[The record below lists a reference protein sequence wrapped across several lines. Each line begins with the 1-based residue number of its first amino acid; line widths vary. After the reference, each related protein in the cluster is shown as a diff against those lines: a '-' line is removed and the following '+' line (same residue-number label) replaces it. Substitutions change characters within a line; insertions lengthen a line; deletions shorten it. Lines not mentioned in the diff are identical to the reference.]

1 MVKKTIL
8 KIMVVIGIA
17 FLILAPILGYTLD
30 RVEVYNRK
38 PKNIDENSSNGLREA
53 FAYHFSLVSQ
63 QKIRI
68 EFSVYYANVSATL
81 KIFGKGYYDQQ
92 YALNNTPLDNLNG
105 LDFVYSQFVWGQSPS
120 TYTGSDNERSFGY
133 NEDGYWY
140 IEFAGDTSGDYLI
153 SIPGSYVIVV
163 YGDNNGPPSDT
174 VVSFNLV
181 IKMDGPGDLLEDL
194 CYYIGG
200 SIIGVAILLIFYTY
214 YKKFKGGR

>member
-1 MVKKTIL
+1 MVKKIIL
-8 KIMVVIGIA
+8 KILFVAGLA

-38 PKNIDENSSNGLREA
+38 PVNIDEYSSDGLQEA
-53 FAYHFSLVSQ
+53 FAYHFSLTSR

-68 EFSVYYANVSATL
+68 EFSVYYANISATI

-92 YALNNTPLDNLNG
+92 YALNNSPTGLTG

-133 NEDGYWY
+133 TQDGYWY

-163 YGDNNGPPSDT
+163 YGDNNGPPTDT
-174 VVSFNLV
+174 IVSFNLV
-181 IKMDGPGDLLEDL
+181 IRMDGPGDFLEDFF
-194 CYYIGG
+194 YYIGG
-200 SIIGVAILLIFYTY
+200 GIIGIVILLLLYGY
-214 YKKFKGGR
+214 YKKLKGGR